1 MLNKFFNAFK
11 RVLAFLQEK
20 PGARIDWTW
29 PVDAPHSGYVNSLT
43 NQQEHVANNE
53 FHGLA
58 PKSWIPAH
66 LNYYGNSTENETD
79 RLRQNTWTSDKLIQ
93 MSNFMARSSGTGL
106 SLWQDDLNTEH

>member
-1 MLNKFFNAFK
+1 MLNQ
-11 RVLAFLQEK
+11 FLNTLKAILDFLKEK

-29 PVDAPHSGYVNSLT
+29 PVDAPHLSYGNSLT
-43 NQQEHVANNE
+43 NQQAHVGDQA

-66 LNYYGNSTENETD
+66 LNYYGNSSENEGE

-93 MSNFMARSSGTGL
+93 MSNFMAQSSGTGL
-106 SLWQDDLNTEH
+106 TVWPNDLNTEH